1 MKFKQVTSARQQTK
15 WQKRI
20 LLVAHIL
27 VPVLFV
33 FLLLPGP
40 RNLFD
45 DPYSTVLYADDGQL
59 IGARIAGDG
68 QWRFPVADDLPNKYK
83 DAVILFED
91 RYYYYHPGVNP
102 LAIVRALWQNIRAR
116 RTISGGSTITMQLVR
131 LSRKGRP
138 RTILEKIYEAV
149 AAFRI
154 SLAANKQDVL
164 RLYGAHAPFG
174 GNIVG
179 LEAASWRYFGRP
191 PHDLSWAEAA
201 ALAVLP
207 NAPSLVNPGKN
218 RELLLEKRNR
228 LLEKLLQNNR
238 LDSIT
243 YSLAIAEPLPGK
255 PNPLPDLAPHYL
267 EAHRSNDFNITSKTI
282 INLRWQKQSLEI
294 MKRHQQ
300 QLAANKVF
308 HSAVLIRDLRTG
320 EVVVYQGNIPCE
332 MDPSGGCYN
341 DMVKT
346 LRSSGSILKPFL
358 YAALVQEGELQPKQI
373 VADIPLWI
381 GGYSPRNFDESYK
394 GAIAA
399 DEALINSLNIPFVL
413 MLRTYGIEKFLDLL
427 SQFGF
432 TSFNKPAAHYGLSLI
447 LGGGEVNLNQL
458 TEAYRRL
465 ALPLFSE
472 PVAGEFA
479 IDAGASWLTLNAL
492 RELNRPE
499 TETGWAYFGSS
510 IDMAWKTGTSYGLRD
525 AWAVGITAN
534 HVIGVWAG
542 NADGTGRPGLTGVAA
557 AAPLLFELAQMTAS
571 QDAWFQFP
579 YDKLTYHTVC
589 SQSGHL
595 TSMDCLET
603 ETILGHPNGGASQ
616 VCPYHQLVRLNEKQN
631 RRIPASCFPDEAFV
645 MKRWFVLPPVIESY
659 YQRIHHSYRS
669 LPPITEGCE
678 DGQTAPMAFVYPP
691 PGTKIYVPVGL
702 SGVHNQV
709 VAEIVHQNKE
719 AILFWHFNG
728 MFIGTTSNSRHNFV
742 LSPGAGMHELVITD
756 MDGHSIRRS
765 FEVTKRNSKGDE

>member
-1 MKFKQVTSARQQTK
+1 MIPTPDKSVKQHRK
-15 WQKRI
+15 WKKRV
-20 LLVAHIL
+20 LLVAHL
-27 VPVLFV
+27 FLPVLFV
-33 FLLLPGP
+33 FLMLPGP

-59 IGARIAGDG
+59 LGARIAADG
-68 QWRFPVADDLPNKYK
+68 QWRFPVADDLPYKYK
-83 DAVILFED
+83 EAVIFFED
-91 RYYYYHPGVNP
+91 RYYHSHPGVNP
-102 LAIVRALWQNIRAR
+102 FAIVRALWQNIRAR
-116 RTISGGSTITMQLVR
+116 RTVSGGSTITMQLIR
-131 LSRKGRP
+131 LSRKGKP

-179 LEAASWRYFGRP
+179 LEAAAWRYFERS

-207 NAPSLVNPGKN
+207 NAPSLVNPGRN

-228 LLEKLLQNNR
+228 LLEKLFQNGR
-238 LDSIT
+238 MDSLT
-243 YSLAIAEPLPGK
+243 FSLAIVEPLPGK

-267 EAHRSNDFNITSKTI
+267 ETQRSNDLVNNSKSTI
-282 INLRWQKQSLEI
+282 NFHWQKQSLEI

-308 HSAVLIRDLRTG
+308 HSAVLIRDLHTG

-341 DMVKT
+341 DMASS

-358 YAALVQEGELQPKQI
+358 YAALLQEGELQPKQM

-381 GGYSPRNFDESYK
+381 GGYSPRNFDETYK

-413 MLRTYGIEKFLDLL
+413 MLRTFGIEKFLDLL
-427 SQFGF
+427 GQFGF
-432 TSFNKPAAHYGLSLI
+432 TSFNKAASHYGLSLI
-447 LGGGEVNLNQL
+447 LGGGEASLFQL

-465 ALPLFSE
+465 ALTLLPE
-472 PVAGEFA
+472 TVADEFA
-479 IDAGASWLTLNAL
+479 IDAGASWLTLNTL

-557 AAPLLFELAQMTAS
+557 AAPLLFELARMTAS
-571 QDAWFQFP
+571 REGWFQMP
-579 YDKLTYHTVC
+579 YDNLSHHTVC

-595 TSMDCLET
+595 ASMDCPET
-603 ETILGHPNGGASQ
+603 ETVIGHPNGSNSQ
-616 VCPYHQLVRLNEKQN
+616 VCPYHQLVRLNAKQN

-645 MKRWFVLPPVIESY
+645 MKPWFVLPPVMESY
-659 YQRIHHSYRS
+659 YQRIHQSYKP
-669 LPPITEGCE
+669 LPPIEDGCE
-678 DGQTAPMAFVYPP
+678 DGQAVPMAFVYPP
-691 PGTKIYVPVGL
+691 PGTKIYLPIGL
-702 SGVHNQV
+702 SGSQNQL
-709 VAEIVHQNKE
+709 VAEVVHQNKE
-719 AILFWHFNG
+719 ATLFWHLNG
-728 MFIGTTSNSRHNFV
+728 MFIGTTSHSKHNFV
-742 LSPGAGMHELVITD
+742 LSPGAGLHELVITD
-756 MDGHSIRRS
+756 RDGHSIRRS
-765 FEVTKRNSKGDE
+765 FEVVNRNKTIDE